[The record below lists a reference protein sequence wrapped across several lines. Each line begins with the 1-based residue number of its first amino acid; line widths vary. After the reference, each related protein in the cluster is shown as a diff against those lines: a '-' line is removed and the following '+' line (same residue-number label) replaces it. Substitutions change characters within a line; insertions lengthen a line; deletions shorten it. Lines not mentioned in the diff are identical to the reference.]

1 MFCVLT
7 LWDAKEILLT
17 QCSFCFFRSRR
28 LAWLIML
35 HGSWNW
41 SSFMKPK
48 EFVTVWWL
56 WDRVEPV
63 RRSVSTCFA
72 NLSRNAACC
81 TKRCEWILKQLLLLR
96 CLVNLTWLP
105 MTGRM
110 VSFPLYGER
119 LWKRKKWVL
128 IVPSLFFTLSLL
140 LRAVLPSFHF
150 VWHLS
155 DDHSTLLNKCA
166 TMFGTST

>member
-1 MFCVLT
+1 ML
-7 LWDAKEILLT
+7 IL
-17 QCSFCFFRSRR
+17 FFRSRR

-48 EFVTVWWL
+48 EFVTVWWH
-56 WDRVEPV
+56 WDRVGQA
-63 RRSVSTCFA
+63 RRNASTCFA

-81 TKRCEWILKQLLLLR
+81 TKRCEWILKQLLLLK
-96 CLVNLTWLP
+96 CLVNLTWPP

-119 LWKRKKWVL
+119 LWNRKKWVFSCFVTFKSSSSIL
-128 IVPSLFFTLSLL
+128 ILYDNSHMIVLRSLISVTLCLVHRSGG
-140 LRAVLPSFHF
+140 
-150 VWHLS
+150 VWLYLECC
-155 DDHSTLLNKCA
+155 DQP
-166 TMFGTST
+166 